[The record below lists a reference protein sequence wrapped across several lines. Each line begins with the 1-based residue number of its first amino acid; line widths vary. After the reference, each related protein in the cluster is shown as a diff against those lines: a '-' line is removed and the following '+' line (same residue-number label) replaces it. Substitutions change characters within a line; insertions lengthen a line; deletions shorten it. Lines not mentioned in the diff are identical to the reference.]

1 MKMSANENES
11 VDIRLYANRRSNL
24 IDLEELNNRMER
36 PSRVFSSRHHLSM
49 PPALTDTNNME
60 QNEQFRRS
68 RDISSSFFENL
79 SSSTRVAGGTANGD
93 AARNRSPFVRF
104 TITDPE
110 TQQITAAGQIPLSNT
125 PPNTQ
130 TSSQTSNN
138 EVVDVSYNNDESDD
152 DDDEP
157 LNLNYWRNN
166 IDPRPSYYS
175 SMSHAIHQLRNSRS
189 GRRSRRFTEHPYF
202 IRNNLDN
209 NPSNSRTIHR
219 RVRFSSTN
227 RGYNDHPLDRSQTPE
242 QELPEVLEHVM
253 EPDNQYDEVYDGQE
267 SISSVS
273 SHNDADSGD
282 ERGSSHFSVSENHNT
297 NADEENRDGTLDV
310 SNETPRTRVVPFIMS
325 PTPFSPPPE
334 SPPDTPEIPVT
345 RINNDLLDAT
355 RPLPLIINTDDNHN
369 TVFNNHDS
377 VLPLPDY
384 TIPGPSH
391 FRRVVRSDIL
401 NNGSISRTIEVELN
415 TTENETVNNSVRI
428 DEIVDSVNGD
438 NSETISRI
446 PHPTL
451 ICAMHSNNQ
460 SRATEETAP
469 SRFEEHPETYVDLND
484 QLIRLFE
491 CPVCFE
497 HIVPPIF
504 QCLLGHLI
512 CNKCVLMCENCPTC
526 RNPFNSKRN
535 LYMEKVGYLVK
546 FPCRNAL
553 TGCKQQMFVGQKEV
567 HEKECSYR
575 HYQCFFTNCAWK
587 GYYPELHSHMINNH
601 NNFILTGSEQS
612 LDIMLPNNNQTYKWF
627 LLSHC
632 EYFAVIVHSSIPPR
646 RVKIQ
651 VNFIGPAVK
660 AKKFKFS
667 VLLSQHK
674 DRSDM
679 SQKLMYERL
688 TLPYSEIYEMSNN
701 NGLKKDIFSLP
712 GEVLEPFIKKRRRR
726 LPIILKVGPVSGL

>member
-24 IDLEELNNRMER
+24 LLQIDLEELNRMER

-49 PPALTDTNNME
+49 PPVLTDTNNME
-60 QNEQFRRS
+60 QNEQYRRS
-68 RDISSSFFENL
+68 RDYTSYFENL
-79 SSSTRVAGGTANGD
+79 SSSTRIGGSTANGD

-110 TQQITAAGQIPLSNT
+110 TQQITAAGQIPLNNT

-130 TSSQTSNN
+130 TSNSLTSNN
-138 EVVDVSYNNDESDD
+138 EVADVSINEES
-152 DDDEP
+152 DDEP

-189 GRRSRRFTEHPYF
+189 GRRSRRFTDHPYF

-209 NPSNSRTIHR
+209 NPSNNRTIHR

-227 RGYNDHPLDRSQTPE
+227 RGYNDHPPDRSQTPE

-253 EPDNQYDEVYDGQE
+253 EPDNQYDEVYHGQE

-273 SHNDADSGD
+273 SHNDEDSGD
-282 ERGSSHFSVSENHNT
+282 DRGSSHFSASENHNT

-325 PTPFSPPPE
+325 PTPLSPSPE
-334 SPPDTPEIPVT
+334 SPPDTPEIPAT
-345 RINNDLLDAT
+345 RINNNLVDASRT
-355 RPLPLIINTDDNHN
+355 LLIINNDVFSNHG
-369 TVFNNHDS
+369 S
-377 VLPLPDY
+377 ILPLTDY
-384 TIPGPSH
+384 TIPGPSQ
-391 FRRVVRSDIL
+391 FRHVIHSDIL
-401 NNGSISRTIEVELN
+401 NNDNSSVSRTIDVDLN
-415 TTENETVNNSVRI
+415 NTESETVNNSVRI
-428 DEIVDSVNGD
+428 DEIVDSINED
-438 NSETISRI
+438 ISETISRI

-451 ICAMHSNNQ
+451 TCAMHSNNQ

-469 SRFEEHPETYVDLND
+469 VRVEEHPETYVDLND

-567 HEKECSYR
+567 HEQECCYR

-601 NNFILTGSEQS
+601 NNCILTGSEQT

-632 EYFAVIVHSSIPPR
+632 EYFAVIAHSSMPPR

-660 AKKFKFS
+660 AKQFNFS
-667 VLLSQHK
+667 VQLTQHK
-674 DRSDM
+674 DRSDW
-679 SQKLMYERL
+679 SQKLVYERS

-712 GEVLEPFIKKRRRR
+712 SEVLEPFIKKRRRR
-726 LPIILKVGPVSGL
+726 LPIVLKVGPASCL

>member
-11 VDIRLYANRRSNL
+11 VDIRLYGNRRSNL
-24 IDLEELNNRMER
+24 IDLEEFNRMER
-36 PSRVFSSRHHLSM
+36 PSRVFSSRHHLSI
-49 PPALTDTNNME
+49 PPVLTDTNNME
-60 QNEQFRRS
+60 QNEQYRRS
-68 RDISSSFFENL
+68 RDHSSYFENL
-79 SSSTRVAGGTANGD
+79 SSSTRIGGSTANGD

-110 TQQITAAGQIPLSNT
+110 TQQITAAGQIPLNNT

-130 TSSQTSNN
+130 TSNSLTSNT
-138 EVVDVSYNNDESDD
+138 ELADVSINEES
-152 DDDEP
+152 DDEP
-157 LNLNYWRNN
+157 LNLNYWINN
-166 IDPRPSYYS
+166 VDPRPNYYS
-175 SMSHAIHQLRNSRS
+175 SMPQFSIHQLRNPRS
-189 GRRSRRFTEHPYF
+189 GRRSRRFTDHPYF

-209 NPSNSRTIHR
+209 NPPNNRTIHR

-227 RGYNDHPLDRSQTPE
+227 RGYNDHPPDRSQTPE
-242 QELPEVLEHVM
+242 QELPEVLEHIM
-253 EPDNQYDEVYDGQE
+253 EPDNQYDEVYHGQE

-282 ERGSSHFSVSENHNT
+282 DRGSSHFSASENHNT

-310 SNETPRTRVVPFIMS
+310 SSETPRTRVVPFIMS

-334 SPPDTPEIPVT
+334 SPPDTPEIPAT
-345 RINNDLLDAT
+345 SINDPILDMSSRTLLIMNNVNS
-355 RPLPLIINTDDNHN
+355 RNSLYNHN
-369 TVFNNHDS
+369 GTLV
-377 VLPLPDY
+377 PLTDY
-384 TIPGPSH
+384 LTDPSQ
-391 FRRVVRSDIL
+391 FRRVVHSGTL
-401 NNGSISRTIEVELN
+401 NNDNGSVNSTIDVGLN
-415 TTENETVNNSVRI
+415 NTENETVDNSVII
-428 DEIVDSVNGD
+428 DQIVNHINED

-451 ICAMHSNNQ
+451 TCAMLSNNQ

-469 SRFEEHPETYVDLND
+469 VRVEEHPETYVDLND
-484 QLIRLFE
+484 QLTRLFE

-567 HEKECSYR
+567 HEQECCYR

-587 GYYPELHSHMINNH
+587 GYYPELHNHMINNH
-601 NNFILTGSEQS
+601 NNYILTGSEQS
-612 LDIMLPNNNQTYKWF
+612 LDIMLPNNNQTCKWF

-632 EYFAVIVHSSIPPR
+632 EYFAVIAHSSMPPR

-660 AKKFKFS
+660 AKQFKFS
-667 VLLSQHK
+667 IQLTQHK
-674 DRSDM
+674 DRNDM
-679 SQKLMYERL
+679 AQKLVYERS

-712 GEVLEPFIKKRRRR
+712 GEVLEPFIKNRRRR
-726 LPIILKVGPVSGL
+726 LPIVLKVGPVSSL

>member
-11 VDIRLYANRRSNL
+11 VDIRLYGNRRSNL
-24 IDLEELNNRMER
+24 LLQIDLEEFNRMER
-36 PSRVFSSRHHLSM
+36 PSRVFSSRHHLSI
-49 PPALTDTNNME
+49 PPVLTDTNNME
-60 QNEQFRRS
+60 QNEQYRRS
-68 RDISSSFFENL
+68 RDHSSYFENL
-79 SSSTRVAGGTANGD
+79 SSSTRIGGSTANGD

-110 TQQITAAGQIPLSNT
+110 TQQITAAGQIPLNNT

-130 TSSQTSNN
+130 TSNSLTSNT
-138 EVVDVSYNNDESDD
+138 ELADVSINEES
-152 DDDEP
+152 DDEP
-157 LNLNYWRNN
+157 LNLNYWINN
-166 IDPRPSYYS
+166 VDPRPNYYS
-175 SMSHAIHQLRNSRS
+175 SMPQFSIHQLRNPRS
-189 GRRSRRFTEHPYF
+189 GRRSRRFTDHPYF

-209 NPSNSRTIHR
+209 NPPNNRTIHR

-227 RGYNDHPLDRSQTPE
+227 RGYNDHPPDRSQTPE
-242 QELPEVLEHVM
+242 QELPEVLEHIM
-253 EPDNQYDEVYDGQE
+253 EPDNQYDEVYHGQE

-282 ERGSSHFSVSENHNT
+282 DRGSSHFSASENHNT

-310 SNETPRTRVVPFIMS
+310 SSETPRTRVVPFIMS

-334 SPPDTPEIPVT
+334 SPPDTPEIPAT
-345 RINNDLLDAT
+345 SINDPILDM
-355 RPLPLIINTDDNHN
+355 
-369 TVFNNHDS
+369 S
-377 VLPLPDY
+377 
-384 TIPGPSH
+384 
-391 FRRVVRSDIL
+391 
-401 NNGSISRTIEVELN
+401 SRTLLIMN
-415 TTENETVNNSVRI
+415 NVNSRNSLY
-428 DEIVDSVNGD
+428 N
-438 NSETISRI
+438 
-446 PHPTL
+446 HK
-451 ICAMHSNNQ
+451 

-469 SRFEEHPETYVDLND
+469 VRVEEHPETYVDLND
-484 QLIRLFE
+484 QLTRLFE

-567 HEKECSYR
+567 HEQECCYR

-587 GYYPELHSHMINNH
+587 GYYPELHNHMINNH
-601 NNFILTGSEQS
+601 NNYILTGSEQS
-612 LDIMLPNNNQTYKWF
+612 LDIMLPNNNQTCKWF

-632 EYFAVIVHSSIPPR
+632 EYFAVIAHSSMPPR

-660 AKKFKFS
+660 AKQFKFS
-667 VLLSQHK
+667 IQLTQHK
-674 DRSDM
+674 DRNDM
-679 SQKLMYERL
+679 AQKLVYERS

-712 GEVLEPFIKKRRRR
+712 GEVLEPFIKNRRRR
-726 LPIILKVGPVSGL
+726 LPIVLKVGPVSSL

>member
-24 IDLEELNNRMER
+24 LLQIDLEELNNRMER

-369 TVFNNHDS
+369 TVFNN
-377 VLPLPDY
+377 
-384 TIPGPSH
+384 
-391 FRRVVRSDIL
+391 
-401 NNGSISRTIEVELN
+401 
-415 TTENETVNNSVRI
+415 
-428 DEIVDSVNGD
+428 
-438 NSETISRI
+438 
-446 PHPTL
+446 
-451 ICAMHSNNQ
+451 Q